1 MMNVLEF
8 IATGSEDVEAL
19 IPLDIMRRAG
29 IDFKTVSITG
39 SKEVETAHGVTI
51 IADLLFEEADIDN
64 ADMLL
69 LPGGMPGSLNL
80 NRHEGV
86 RQALLKHAENGK
98 LIGAI
103 CAAPMVLGNIGL
115 LKGKRATCYPG
126 FEKYLDGAEY
136 TNELYTRDGNIITG
150 EGPAA
155 TFPYAYCLLEALT
168 DKNTADE
175 IAQGM
180 MFKHLME
187 K

>member
-1 MMNVLEF
+1 MENIYF
-8 IATGSEDVEAL
+8 
-19 IPLDIMRRAG
+19 
-29 IDFKTVSITG
+29 
-39 SKEVETAHGVTI
+39 
-51 IADLLFEEADIDN
+51 ADLLFEDADIDN

-69 LPGGMPGSLNL
+69 LPGGMPGSINL
-80 NRHEGV
+80 NEHEGV
-86 RQALLKHAENGK
+86 KKALLKHAKAGK

-103 CAAPMVLGNIGL
+103 CAAPMVLGGIGL

-126 FEKYLDGAEY
+126 FEKYLGGAEY

-155 TFPYAYCLLEALT
+155 TLPYAYCLLETLT

-180 MFKHLME
+180 MYKHLME

>member
-1 MMNVLEF
+1 MKVLEF
-8 IATGSEDVEAL
+8 IATGSEEIETL

-39 SKEVETAHGVTI
+39 SKNVETSHGVTI
-51 IADLLFEEADIDN
+51 VADLLFEDADIDN

-69 LPGGMPGSLNL
+69 LPGGMRGSINL
-80 NRHEGV
+80 NEHEGV
-86 RQALLKHAENGK
+86 KKALLKHAKAGK

-103 CAAPMVLGNIGL
+103 CAAPMVLGGIGL

-126 FEKYLDGAEY
+126 FEKYLGGAEY
-136 TNELYTRDGNIITG
+136 TDEVYTRDGNIITG

-155 TFPYAYCLLEALT
+155 TLPYAYCLLESLT

-180 MFKHLME
+180 MYKHLME